1 MFSLL
6 ARGSRNEVGASDL
19 TRLGVGAPRIR
30 LSDLIPTSPHLG
42 GLRPLYPAIDLWV
55 VPLRGDVEVASYTS
69 FIESSDHATSRWTW
83 IDMTPAVAVPTPPK
97 VMSQESIPVT
107 AVIGSACARCL
118 RPTPG
123 PHLSAPRRS
132 RVRRTGLRPPNCLTW
147 SAPAR
152 PYRCSADQSL
162 DHHKASPA
170 VVGLSS
176 TVMPPPR
183 GARRSSAAYAC
194 LVIVGV
200 MV

>member
-83 IDMTPAVAVPTPPK
+83 IDMTVACEWSVVIIHTLLLRGSFPAGAGLVLP
-97 VMSQESIPVT
+97 SLFT
-107 AVIGSACARCL
+107 AALVRVVLRELLRPLIGS
-118 RPTPG
+118 
-123 PHLSAPRRS
+123 
-132 RVRRTGLRPPNCLTW
+132 
-147 SAPAR
+147 
-152 PYRCSADQSL
+152 
-162 DHHKASPA
+162 
-170 VVGLSS
+170 
-176 TVMPPPR
+176 TV
-183 GARRSSAAYAC
+183 
-194 LVIVGV
+194 
-200 MV
+200 